1 MSPRPPSHNFN
12 KQLGQRVRDLRKRYE
27 WTQQELAERLAMK
40 QHTVSRYETGE
51 CSLSVWQLAQLS
63 NVFAITL
70 QSWFVDDETW
80 QKFVRQL

>member
-12 KQLGQRVRDLRKRYE
+12 KQLGKRVRDLRKRYE

-51 CSLSVWQLAQLS
+51 YSLSVWQLAQLS

>member
-51 CSLSVWQLAQLS
+51 YSLSVWQLAQLS